1 MRSSFEEVGYL
12 ISYMVVS
19 SMLESL
25 TALCNRGRL
34 CKPRAEQI
42 YTYIIYA
49 MPRRSQPKPRNRLPQ
64 GNPRQVKLILAAADY
79 YVTHPPKSS
88 LL

>member
-34 CKPRAEQI
+34 CKPNAEGIILYLI
-42 YTYIIYA
+42 YNICKFIPYA
-49 MPRRSQPKPRNRLPQ
+49 KAPPTEAEKLIAA
-64 GNPRQVKLILAAADY
+64 GNPRQVKR
-79 YVTHPPKSS
+79 TENG
-88 LL
+88 